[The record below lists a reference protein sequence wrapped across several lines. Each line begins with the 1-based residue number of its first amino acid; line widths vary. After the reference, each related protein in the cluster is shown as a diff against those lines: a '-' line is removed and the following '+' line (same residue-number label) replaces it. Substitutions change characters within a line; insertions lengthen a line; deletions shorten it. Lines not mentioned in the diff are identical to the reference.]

1 MARDF
6 FFSYTRGNNDPYLKK
21 FFDDLAEEVRTL
33 RGLPAGAEVGFF
45 DQRDLELG
53 EDWDAGLVDALQSAK
68 VMVAIAS
75 PGYWKSEYCGKEWAL
90 FRARVMQ
97 AAAAS
102 GKPAPLLK
110 PVVWVPFKIDELPA
124 AVTSGQ
130 LTFGDPQAIHNQR
143 GMRYL
148 LKQIQ
153 EQRAA
158 YNDVVDALAREI
170 VDAADQHPLAP
181 LPAVPQL
188 AKVAPAFG
196 GRLAPV
202 AAGGVA
208 SAPIVASPSG
218 PKHVAFIYVAAHPQ
232 SFGAARKAE
241 PYVEAGGPDWKP
253 FYPVNTTRVHRF
265 VQSIVAGDDLDF
277 TSETMPFGA
286 NLIARIDEA
295 WRQRQIVVL
304 VVDPWSVHW
313 DAQRAAP
320 EYQALL
326 HELDCRLD
334 YHWCVLVPW
343 NENDADAMAERDAIT
358 ATVRSTFDRHAN
370 LAPNPMFYRDG
381 IRSADDLKRSLGDV
395 LTRLKEEIKKRAPVA
410 MPIPAGPSKT
420 VVTGPTADR

>member
-1 MARDF
+1 MDRDF

-21 FFDDLAEEVRTL
+21 FFDDLSEEVRTL
-33 RGLPAGAEVGFF
+33 RGLPADAEVGFF
-45 DQRDLELG
+45 DQHDLELG
-53 EDWDAGLVDALQSAK
+53 EDWDAGLVAALQGAK

-97 AAAAS
+97 AAGAG
-102 GKPAPLLK
+102 GKTPPLLK

-124 AVTSGQ
+124 AVASGQ
-130 LTFGDPQAIHNQR
+130 LTCGDPHALHNER
-143 GMRYL
+143 GVRYL

-153 EQRAA
+153 EQRSA
-158 YNDVVDALAREI
+158 YNDFVEALAREI
-170 VDAADQHPLAP
+170 VEAADKHPLAP
-181 LPAVPQL
+181 LAAVPQL
-188 AKVAPAFG
+188 G
-196 GRLAPV
+196 NV
-202 AAGGVA
+202 AAAFPARRGAAATGTTA
-208 SAPIVASPSG
+208 TLPMTPSG

-232 SFGAARKAE
+232 AFGAARRAE

-253 FYPVNTTRVHRF
+253 FYPVSTTRVHRF
-265 VQSIVAGDDLDF
+265 VQSVVAGDDLDF
-277 TSETMPFGA
+277 TSETLPFGA

-304 VVDPWSVHW
+304 VIDPWSVHW
-313 DAQRAAP
+313 DAQRALP

-326 HELDCRLD
+326 QQLDCRLD

-343 NENDADAMAERDAIT
+343 NENDADAMAEREAIT
-358 ATVRSTFDRHAN
+358 ATMRRTFDRHAN

-381 IRSADDLKRSLGDV
+381 IRSTEDLRRSLGDV

-410 MPIPAGPSKT
+410 MPIPAGPAKS
-420 VVTGPTADR
+420 VVTGPSA

>member
-1 MARDF
+1 MDREF

-21 FFDDLAEEVRTL
+21 FFDDLSEEVRTL
-33 RGLPAGAEVGFF
+33 RGLPADAEVGFF

-53 EDWDAGLVDALQSAK
+53 EDWDAGLVQALQSAK

-97 AAAAS
+97 AAGGS
-102 GKPAPLLK
+102 GKPPPLLK
-110 PVVWVPFKIDELPA
+110 PVVWVPFKIDELPRDVA
-124 AVTSGQ
+124 RGQ
-130 LTFGDPQAIHNQR
+130 LTFGDPHALHNER
-143 GMRYL
+143 GLRYL

-153 EQRAA
+153 EQRSA
-158 YNDVVDALAREI
+158 YNDVVEALAREI
-170 VDAADQHPLAP
+170 VEAADRHPMAPLA
-181 LPAVPQL
+181 AVPQL
-188 AKVAPAFG
+188 
-196 GRLAPV
+196 GRV
-202 AAGGVA
+202 AAAFPARRGIADEVPA
-208 SAPIVASPSG
+208 AISAGG

-232 SFGAARKAE
+232 AFGTARRAE

-265 VQSIVAGDDLDF
+265 VQSVVAGDDLDF
-277 TSETMPFGA
+277 TSETLPFGA

-295 WRQRQIVVL
+295 WRARQIVVL

-313 DAQRAAP
+313 DAQRALP

-326 HELDCRLD
+326 QALDCRLD

-358 ATVRSTFDRHAN
+358 ATVRRTFDRHAN

-381 IRSADDLKRSLGDV
+381 IRSVDELKRSLGDV

-410 MPIPAGPSKT
+410 MPIPAGPAKS
-420 VVTGPTADR
+420 VVSGPSADR